1 VAEAQGSLD
10 DYVRRYN
17 DSPHTS
23 LEGGASPRERWL
35 QDRDY
40 VRPAPG
46 DGHWSFLFREERRVS
61 ADCVARIRSTEW
73 QCPFALAGRKAWFA
87 FEPDMSRCYAAMP
100 SGEFEELRR
109 LDKVANSQTARP
121 ALLSEKYGNGGG
133 E

>member
-1 VAEAQGSLD
+1 M
-10 DYVRRYN
+10 
-17 DSPHTS
+17 
-23 LEGGASPRERWL
+23 
-35 QDRDY
+35 
-40 VRPAPG
+40 
-46 DGHWSFLFREERRVS
+46 S

-73 QCPFALAGRKAWFA
+73 QCPFALPGRKAWFA

-109 LDKVANSQTARP
+109 LDKVTNSQTRRP